1 MRVGIVGGTGAA
13 GRALAARLAAGGCD
27 VLIGSRVLERAA
39 DSASELRSAWPE
51 LSLAVEGSTN
61 EDACERDV
69 VVLATPWEGAVAT
82 SLDLAD
88 RLEGRTLVSMVNA
101 LSRMG
106 SEFQAIVPARGSI
119 AATVQAVLPKVR
131 VTAAFQ
137 HLPARE
143 LGDLTSTLESDIL
156 VCADDPIGAEETIAL
171 VNTIRGLRAVHCG
184 SLASANAVEALTA
197 VLLNVNIRHK
207 SHVSLHLEGL
217 TLPTQSAAN

>member
-13 GRALAARLAAGGCD
+13 GGALASRLAAGGCE
-27 VLIGSRVLERAA
+27 VMIGSRALDRAA
-39 DSASELRSAWPE
+39 DSALALRSAWPE
-51 LSLAVEGSTN
+51 MSLAIEGSTN
-61 EDACERDV
+61 EDACECDV

-82 SLDLAD
+82 ALDLAD

-101 LSRMG
+101 LGRMG
-106 SEFQAIVPARGSI
+106 AEFQALVPARGSI
-119 AATVQAVLPKVR
+119 AATVQAVIPKVR

-143 LGDLTSTLESDIL
+143 LGDLSTTLECDVL
-156 VCADDPIGAEETIAL
+156 VCADDPVGAEETIAL
-171 VNTIRGLRAVHCG
+171 VNTMHGLRAVHCG

-207 SHVSLHLEGL
+207 SHVSLRLAGL
-217 TLPTQSAAN
+217 KAPSQSVAI